1 MRKTLLALTFIAIAS
16 PSGLFAQQTKT
27 TPDLEAIMADSAP
40 SRQIRVIASMSAR
53 YAFRPFS
60 VSVPEQREQ
69 IRLRRV
75 EELKEF
81 ASSDQAGV
89 SGYLSKAAAGQKA
102 SDVRSNRIKNQI
114 AFSATADV
122 IKDLARRD
130 DIALIF
136 PYDEVKFAEENVTD
150 AELNIIDYTRDF
162 DAAFSRLSDANPTAR
177 RNAILFIARQQT
189 PESLKAIIGVLYDDD
204 VLVRRTAVEA
214 LGRLEG
220 AWPSARAAVAEFLKK
235 ETDVG
240 AKISA
245 IRAAGDLGGTSSVET
260 LKKLAVDP
268 YAIYRSEAVKA
279 LGKISPQGISSVVV
293 PAISDEAEGVRIA
306 AMEVAGRLRIA
317 AGLPGIRANLSDPST
332 IVRRAAAWALGQ
344 TGGTSDA
351 DTLIKMTTSDPED
364 YVRVEAANSVEL
376 IRSRIKSQAK

>member
-1 MRKTLLALTFIAIAS
+1 M
-16 PSGLFAQQTKT
+16 
-27 TPDLEAIMADSAP
+27 
-40 SRQIRVIASMSAR
+40 
-53 YAFRPFS
+53 
-60 VSVPEQREQ
+60 
-69 IRLRRV
+69 
-75 EELKEF
+75 
-81 ASSDQAGV
+81 
-89 SGYLSKAAAGQKA
+89 
-102 SDVRSNRIKNQI
+102 RSNRIKNQI

-260 LKKLAVDP
+260 LRKLAVDP